1 MTEYTTGMS
10 KLKGVER
17 LIVFDE
23 QLFVRKVEQSTAFP
37 DRLIFVFMD
46 GTETSVEE

>member
-1 MTEYTTGMS
+1 MTEYTIGMS

-23 QLFVRKVEQSTAFP
+23 QFFVRTVEQSTAFP
-37 DRLIFVFMD
+37 DRLIFAFMD
-46 GTETSVEE
+46 GTENSVEE